1 MSAQAGHGASVH
13 IEACGKTFADG
24 TRALEPATLDI
35 ARGETLVLLGPSG
48 CGKTTML
55 RIIAGLEVPD
65 AGGRVLFDGKDMTAV
80 PIERRNVGMVFQ
92 SYALFPNMTV
102 SDNIGYGLK
111 IRGIPAKERAARV
124 AELVALTNISGLENR
139 RIDQLSGGQRQ
150 RVALAR
156 AVAIRPGILLL
167 DEPLTALDAALRDRL
182 RGELNRLLRALGITT
197 IYVTHDQSEAME
209 LGDRVVVMQK
219 GAIAQI
225 GTPREIY
232 FTPRSRFVAEFIG
245 AANIVEAAI
254 EDGHLVLPG
263 GRQPIHG
270 DMDMPAAVAMIRPET
285 IRVTAAGSAPL
296 SGIIDSVSFIGDRQR
311 LVVSGASNRLL
322 TVDAPNTVQVKA
334 RRTDRIVDFA
344 GRRPP
349 VAARELRRSMSPKP
363 VHIAQISDLHIKPP
377 GSLAY
382 GKVDTAKALERCV
395 AALNEFDP
403 APDFVV
409 ISGDLADTPTAEEYQ
424 YLKRL
429 LAPLKLPFAGIPGNH
444 DSRELMRAAFPSA
457 SYAFVSGPLNQKIE
471 VAGLDLLLL
480 DSSVHRKPHG
490 ELDGPTLQWL
500 DGMLASSPDRPA
512 LLFLHHPPFKAG
524 IWHMDRQN
532 LLNASD
538 LAPIVRRHPRV
549 QLIATGH
556 VHRAT
561 LTMFAGVPTTICPA
575 PNHAVDLDLA
585 ELRQPSFKVEPPAFH
600 LHTWFPGE
608 GYGNVVTHQVPI
620 GTFDGP
626 HPFFAADGKLL

>member
-1 MSAQAGHGASVH
+1 MNAQAGHGASVH

-24 TRALEPATLDI
+24 TYALEPATLDI

-65 AGGRVLFDGKDMTAV
+65 AGGRVLFDGKDMTVV

-92 SYALFPNMTV
+92 SYALFPNMSV

-111 IRGIPAKERAARV
+111 IRGVPAKERAARV

-232 FTPRSRFVAEFIG
+232 FTPRNRFVAEFIG
-245 AANIVEAAI
+245 AANIVEAAL

-285 IRVTAAGSAPL
+285 IGVTAAESAPL

-322 TVDAPNTVQVKA
+322 TVDAPNTVQVTA
-334 RRTDRIVDFA
+334 GERI
-344 GRRPP
+344 G
-349 VAARELRRSMSPKP
+349 LSISPDA
-363 VHIAQISDLHIKPP
+363 V
-377 GSLAY
+377 
-382 GKVDTAKALERCV
+382 
-395 AALNEFDP
+395 
-403 APDFVV
+403 
-409 ISGDLADTPTAEEYQ
+409 
-424 YLKRL
+424 RL
-429 LAPLKLPFAGIPGNH
+429 L
-444 DSRELMRAAFPSA
+444 
-457 SYAFVSGPLNQKIE
+457 
-471 VAGLDLLLL
+471 
-480 DSSVHRKPHG
+480 
-490 ELDGPTLQWL
+490 
-500 DGMLASSPDRPA
+500 
-512 LLFLHHPPFKAG
+512 PPE
-524 IWHMDRQN
+524 N
-532 LLNASD
+532 
-538 LAPIVRRHPRV
+538 
-549 QLIATGH
+549 
-556 VHRAT
+556 
-561 LTMFAGVPTTICPA
+561 
-575 PNHAVDLDLA
+575 
-585 ELRQPSFKVEPPAFH
+585 
-600 LHTWFPGE
+600 
-608 GYGNVVTHQVPI
+608 
-620 GTFDGP
+620 
-626 HPFFAADGKLL
+626 